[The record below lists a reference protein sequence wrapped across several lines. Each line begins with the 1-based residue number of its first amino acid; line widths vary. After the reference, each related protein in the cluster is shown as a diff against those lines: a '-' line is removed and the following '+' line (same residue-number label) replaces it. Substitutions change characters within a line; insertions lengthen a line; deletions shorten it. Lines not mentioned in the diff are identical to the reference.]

1 MIDGKAVIRI
11 SKSDLKDGD
20 NSIKAQYVSGE
31 YTSGYYHY
39 QQPELTFTIK
49 KAAEIY
55 NVIVTTDGNGTA
67 SAIPES
73 GPTGTVVKLT
83 AEPGDSWKFKE
94 WKVIESGGGTLN
106 GDTFTIGT
114 GDAEIK
120 AVFEEELPEEYNV
133 IVTTDGNGTA
143 SAKPGSGPAG
153 TQVMLTAEPG
163 DGWKFKEWKLIES
176 GGGTL
181 NGDTFTIGTGD
192 AEIKAVFEK
201 AEKPQPPEPPM
212 PIYPLGCELPRTGI
226 TGAGISLKNKPASLN
241 YDPVGMVLY
250 IPVLDLASDIVT
262 VPQTDDGYPVEWL
275 GMNAGLLEG
284 FAKPGSGISV
294 IAGHNTLNAE
304 EFGPFALLSTLEVGE
319 VLFVRSSNGELKS
332 FTVYLNEKIGA
343 ADIEGLRQ
351 AAGMYDNTL
360 TLLTC
365 EDEMSDG
372 GYVSRRIISAK

>member
-49 KAAEIY
+49 KAAENY
-55 NVIVTTDGNGTA
+55 NVTVTVEGNGTA
-67 SAIPES
+67 SANPE
-73 GPTGTVVKLT
+73 
-83 AEPGDSWKFKE
+83 
-94 WKVIESGGGTLN
+94 
-106 GDTFTIGT
+106 
-114 GDAEIK
+114 
-120 AVFEEELPEEYNV
+120 
-133 IVTTDGNGTA
+133 
-143 SAKPGSGPAG
+143 SGPAG

-163 DGWKFKEWKLIES
+163 DGWKFKEWTVIES
-176 GGGTL
+176 GSGTL

-304 EFGPFALLSTLEVGE
+304 EFGPFALLNTLEVGE

-343 ADIEGLRQ
+343 EDIEGLQQ

-365 EDEMSDG
+365 EDEMSEG
-372 GYVSRRIISAK
+372 GYASRRITSAK